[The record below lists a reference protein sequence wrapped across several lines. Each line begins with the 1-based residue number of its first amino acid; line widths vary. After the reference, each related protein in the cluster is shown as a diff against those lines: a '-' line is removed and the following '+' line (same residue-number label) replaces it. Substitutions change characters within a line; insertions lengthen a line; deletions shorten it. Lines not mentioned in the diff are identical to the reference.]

1 MGSRTWIKIYCD
13 KWLEGSL
20 REEPLAMRAVWIDLL
35 TLAGSG
41 KYGDSGHIGLT
52 KNIGLSNADFVKIFN
67 ISIPTWSKIRLQL
80 VATNR
85 IKILHGNVIEIVNWS
100 KYQSEYNRQRPYRQ
114 EKEPESC
121 NQKLHVEKEKEKEK
135 EKESAA
141 ASSSLGGGNDSS
153 PPLYDSD
160 FETVRTAYEQD
171 FGLLVPL
178 QGQMIEDALRRWPVV
193 WIVEAMNIAVANNVR
208 KWAYVKGIL
217 ERWENE
223 GKGNENESK
232 QDTEF
237 PPYEEIVAP
246 DGHLIGVGQTIEDIR
261 RRDREAGF

>member
-1 MGSRTWIKIYCD
+1 MGSRTWIKVYCD

-20 REEPLAMRAVWIDLL
+20 REEPLAIRAVWIDLL

-52 KNIGLSNADFVKIFN
+52 KNIGLSNADLVKIFN

-141 ASSSLGGGNDSS
+141 ASSSLGGGNDLT
-153 PPLYDSD
+153 PPKEGSFEEYAEELRDRFPYLDFDLELEKFQLYWS
-160 FETVRTAYEQD
+160 EGSRKLKRPKSA
-171 FGLLVPL
+171 LLNW
-178 QGQMIEDALRRWPVV
+178 MKKA
-193 WIVEAMNIAVANNVR
+193 
-208 KWAYVKGIL
+208 
-217 ERWENE
+217 ERWESE
-223 GKGNENESK
+223 GRGIQNESK
-232 QDTEF
+232 RASVD